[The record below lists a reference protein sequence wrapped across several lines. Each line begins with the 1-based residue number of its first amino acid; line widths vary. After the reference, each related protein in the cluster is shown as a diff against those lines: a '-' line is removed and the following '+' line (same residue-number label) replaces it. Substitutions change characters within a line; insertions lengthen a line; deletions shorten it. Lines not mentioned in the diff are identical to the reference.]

1 MNYEELNKDEKII
14 STIKHLIDKFEIGNF
29 KIKDYWDGDLC
40 AIGLTDNE
48 EKYLIYFS
56 TYGDNGFFVSL
67 ENLKLEGDLDFPYEP
82 AGDFNNVN
90 LEDLEKIFIRHLRL

>member
-1 MNYEELNKDEKII
+1 MNYEDLNKDEKIK
-14 STIKHLIDKFEIGNF
+14 STIKHLIDKFGIGNF

-40 AIGLTDNE
+40 SIGFTDNK

-56 TYGDNGFFVSL
+56 TYGGNSFFVSL
-67 ENLKLEGDLDFPYEP
+67 ENLRSEGDLDFPYEP

-90 LEDLEKIFIRHLRL
+90 LEELEKLFVRHLRL